1 MLKVTRLLLERAG
14 DERDELARA
23 VRELYATGLIT
34 ATGGN
39 LSVRIPGSPHLWI
52 TPRALFK
59 GDLRPGAM
67 VRIDLQGQS
76 LDEKNRSPS
85 SEWRMHCAVYS
96 ARPDVGAVIH
106 AHAPYAT
113 MLVMSG
119 LPFLPISTEAAFLG
133 EVPRV
138 PFIMPGTQELADAVA
153 VALGAGS
160 AVLLQNHGILVAER
174 SLRRAADQAE
184 VLERTSQIIL
194 GCYAVGREPPVIPD
208 EMLAKLREA
217 GKTVG

>member
-1 MLKVTRLLLERAG
+1 
-14 DERDELARA
+14 
-23 VRELYATGLIT
+23 
-34 ATGGN
+34 
-39 LSVRIPGSPHLWI
+39 
-52 TPRALFK
+52 
-59 GDLRPGAM
+59 
-67 VRIDLQGQS
+67 
-76 LDEKNRSPS
+76 
-85 SEWRMHCAVYS
+85 
-96 ARPDVGAVIH
+96 
-106 AHAPYAT
+106 
-113 MLVMSG
+113 
-119 LPFLPISTEAAFLG
+119 
-133 EVPRV
+133 V